1 MSGASGVPTTPGA
14 KLPGG
19 VGAAVASAM
28 NMKRAA
34 PAGCDDD
41 QSRDRELH
49 DDENQRL
56 RDTALRDAEF
66 ALVKAARAV
75 LVGKK
80 PKPTTQANYTA
91 KCAILVAEMMKLKG
105 NAQRRLTE
113 VLRQY
118 APKAN
123 SFFAMRAAAAWR
135 HREEIR
141 RLLREREALL
151 LAEQAVARSRVLDR
165 IKTALSKLH
174 MVRNMKRAELLAS
187 GGGKSKRAQSKR
199 LDLHRLP
206 EIWREQIIDC
216 SNGRAYEEIFWV
228 LAATGCRPEEL
239 LHGVT
244 LNLGH
249 DHVHVRIAG
258 AKVSNSSGQIW
269 RKFKVSL
276 DWLPVAMYERLEGRI
291 DYVVRIASTGALR
304 SALARAAR
312 RVSLPR
318 LCPYHFRH
326 AAAEDMRESGWTADE
341 IGGALGHCVGETSS
355 YYGRRRRP
363 GKGGATAKSQITK
376 GSVVTAIPVRPLPA
390 FDPAKIPKKRPGGP
404 NRRVVP

>member
-28 NMKRAA
+28 TTQRAA
-34 PAGCDDD
+34 PAGCDDYLG
-41 QSRDRELH
+41 RDRKLH

-56 RDTALRDAEF
+56 RDTARRDAEF

-80 PKPTTQANYTA
+80 PKPSTQANYTA
-91 KCAILVAEMMKLKG
+91 KGAILVAEMTKLKG

-113 VLRQY
+113 VLRRY
-118 APKAN
+118 APVAN

-135 HREEIR
+135 FREEIR
-141 RLLREREALL
+141 GLLREREMLQLL
-151 LAEQAVARSRVLDR
+151 EQAEARDGVLDR
-165 IKTALSKLH
+165 IVTALSKLS
-174 MVRNMKRAELLAS
+174 MVQNMERKELLES

-206 EIWREQIIDC
+206 KSWREQIIGC
-216 SNGRAYEEIFWV
+216 SNGMAYEEIFWV

-239 LHGVT
+239 LNGVT

-258 AKVSNSSGQIW
+258 AKVSDLSGQIW

-276 DWLPVAMYERLEGRI
+276 DWLPDAMYERLEGQI

-355 YYGRRRRP
+355 YYGRRRRR
-363 GKGGATAKSQITK
+363 GKAKSQITK